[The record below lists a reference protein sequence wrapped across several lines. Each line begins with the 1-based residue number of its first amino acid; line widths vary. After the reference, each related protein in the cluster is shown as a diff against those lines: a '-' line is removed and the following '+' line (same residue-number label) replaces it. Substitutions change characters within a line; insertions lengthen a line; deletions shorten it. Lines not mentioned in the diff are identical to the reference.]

1 MLLVANLERKRELR
15 RRGDP
20 LKYTVESDIGLK
32 RKINEDRAAFVERP
46 DHFKL
51 AILADG
57 MGGHNA
63 GDVASDMAIK
73 EIEYLFKNAISKN
86 FDTKHSKK
94 RWLLEVIKK
103 VNEKIYKHSL
113 ENESCSGM
121 GTTLIAALIDREK
134 CLISHIGD
142 SRVYYFTQNNV
153 ELITRDHSYVNI
165 LVENGE
171 ISEEEAENHPGR
183 NMIIKALGTEL
194 SIDPDF
200 YEVTLEE
207 GSFLL
212 ICSDGLSNK
221 LSVDEM
227 SAILA
232 LNMTIEEKGKKLV
245 QLANDSGG
253 EDNISLVLLT
263 TN

>member
-1 MLLVANLERKRELR
+1 MTF
-15 RRGDP
+15 
-20 LKYTVESDIGLK
+20 LKFTVESDIGLK
-32 RKINEDRAAFVERP
+32 RKVNEDRAAFVERP

-63 GDVASDMAIK
+63 GDIASEMAIK
-73 EIEYLFKNAISKN
+73 EMEYLFKNAISKN
-86 FDTKHSKK
+86 FETTHTKK
-94 RWLLEVIKK
+94 RWMFEVIKK
-103 VNEKIYKHSL
+103 VNESIYKHSL
-113 ENESCSGM
+113 KNEACSGM
-121 GTTLIAALIDREK
+121 GTTLIAVLIDHEK

-142 SRVYYFTQNNV
+142 SRVYHFTPKQV

-171 ISEEEAENHPGR
+171 ISEEEAENHPHK
-183 NMIIKALGTEL
+183 NVVLKALGTEMK
-194 SIDPDF
+194 IDPDF
-200 YEVTLEE
+200 YELSMEE
-207 GSFLL
+207 QSYLL

-227 SAILA
+227 SAILT

-253 EDNISLVLLT
+253 EDNISLVLLST
-263 TN
+263 SKEEV

>member
-1 MLLVANLERKRELR
+1 MIF
-15 RRGDP
+15 
-20 LKYTVESDIGLK
+20 LKFTVESDIGLK

-63 GDVASDMAIK
+63 GDIASEMAIK
-73 EIEYLFKNAISKN
+73 EMEYLFKNAISKN
-86 FDTKHSKK
+86 FETIHSKK
-94 RWLLEVIKK
+94 RWMLEVIKK

-113 ENESCSGM
+113 ANESCKGM
-121 GTTLIAALIDREK
+121 GTTLIAVLIDHEK

-142 SRVYYFTQNNV
+142 SRVYYFTPNTV

-171 ISEEEAENHPGR
+171 ISEEEAENHPQK
-183 NMIIKALGTEL
+183 NFIIKALGTEMT
-194 SIDPDF
+194 IDPDF
-200 YEVTLEE
+200 YEITMEE
-207 GSFLL
+207 LSFLL

-221 LSVDEM
+221 LSIDEM
-227 SAILA
+227 SAILS
-232 LNMTIEEKGKKLV
+232 LNMTIVEKGKKLV

-253 EDNISLVLLT
+253 EDNISLVLLSS
-263 TN
+263 NEEV

>member
-1 MLLVANLERKRELR
+1 MKF
-15 RRGDP
+15 
-20 LKYTVESDIGLK
+20 TVESDIGLK
-32 RKINEDRAAFVERP
+32 RKVNEDRAAFIQRP

-63 GDVASDMAIK
+63 GDIASDMAIK
-73 EIEYLFKNAISKN
+73 EMEYLFKNAISKN
-86 FDTKHSKK
+86 FETTHSKK
-94 RWLLEVIKK
+94 RWMLEVVKK
-103 VNEKIYKHSL
+103 VNEKIYKHSI
-113 ENESCSGM
+113 ENEACNGM
-121 GTTLIAALIDREK
+121 GTTLIAVLIDHEK

-142 SRVYYFTQNNV
+142 SRVYYFTPSIV

-171 ISEEEAENHPGR
+171 ISEEEAENHPGK
-183 NMIIKALGTEL
+183 NMIVKALGTEI

-200 YEVTLEE
+200 YEITMDEQ
-207 GSFLL
+207 SFLL

-221 LSVDEM
+221 LSTDEM
-227 SAILA
+227 SAILS
-232 LNMTIEEKGKKLV
+232 LNMSIEEKGKKLV

-253 EDNISLVLLT
+253 EDNISLVLLSS
-263 TN
+263 NEEV

>member
-1 MLLVANLERKRELR
+1 VIF
-15 RRGDP
+15 
-20 LKYTVESDIGLK
+20 LKFTVESDIGLK
-32 RKINEDRAAFVERP
+32 RKVNEDRAAFIQRP

-63 GDVASDMAIK
+63 GDIASDMAIK
-73 EIEYLFKNAISKN
+73 EMEYLFKNAISKN
-86 FDTKHSKK
+86 FETTHSKK
-94 RWLLEVIKK
+94 RWMLEVVKK
-103 VNEKIYKHSL
+103 VNEKIYKHSI
-113 ENESCSGM
+113 ENEACNGM
-121 GTTLIAALIDREK
+121 GTTLIAVLIDHEK

-142 SRVYYFTQNNV
+142 SRVYYFTPSIV

-171 ISEEEAENHPGR
+171 ISEEEAENHPGK
-183 NMIIKALGTEL
+183 NMIVKALGTEI

-200 YEVTLEE
+200 YEITMDEQ
-207 GSFLL
+207 SFLL

-221 LSVDEM
+221 LSTDEM
-227 SAILA
+227 SAILS
-232 LNMTIEEKGKKLV
+232 LNMSIEEKGKKLV

-253 EDNISLVLLT
+253 EDNISLVLLSS
-263 TN
+263 NEEV